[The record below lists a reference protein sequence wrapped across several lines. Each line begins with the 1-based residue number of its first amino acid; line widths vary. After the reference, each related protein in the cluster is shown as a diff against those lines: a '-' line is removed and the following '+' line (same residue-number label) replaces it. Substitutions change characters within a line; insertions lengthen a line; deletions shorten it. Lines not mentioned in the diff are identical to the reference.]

1 MDDYIEHMTKG
12 KQPAYWTV
20 LLVIAG
26 ALSVLSLLFAFYNV
40 FGVLLFIA
48 VSFGTYVVWL
58 FSKVEYEYTYVGGG
72 FTMDQILNKTRRRQL
87 VDTNASELIVFALQ
101 NSDAVRSELKNAKI
115 IDCAGDCPADRK
127 FGYVYNRAG
136 QKTCMYIEVTD
147 ALLREAR
154 RCTPQKVKLN

>member
-40 FGVLLFIA
+40 FGILLFIA

-72 FTMDQILNKTRRRQL
+72 FTMDQILN
-87 VDTNASELIVFALQ
+87 
-101 NSDAVRSELKNAKI
+101 SDAVRSEVKNAKI
-115 IDCAGDCPADRK
+115 IDCAGDCPVDRK